1 MQCQR
6 RVKFICVQ
14 LRFKPEA
21 KMSAVENLT
30 LSKPPCNPPS
40 SDALSVCVCV
50 HVCLFLKLQ
59 NKRLLM
65 PIGYLCDFHEKKRQ
79 FGRGVREGWRMQS
92 EERRKKQARMEK
104 IREKSHEEQKQR
116 KGQRLWREMSSHSTE
131 KKRSY
136 DDVLLRKKMDV
147 GKT

>member
-1 MQCQR
+1 
-6 RVKFICVQ
+6 
-14 LRFKPEA
+14 
-21 KMSAVENLT
+21 
-30 LSKPPCNPPS
+30 
-40 SDALSVCVCV
+40 
-50 HVCLFLKLQ
+50 
-59 NKRLLM
+59 
-65 PIGYLCDFHEKKRQ
+65 
-79 FGRGVREGWRMQS
+79 MQS
-92 EERRKKQARMEK
+92 EERKKQARMEK